1 MNIYSRVADKNDKE
15 FMNIIENTYIEIH
28 YLKNMLNY
36 NKSQHS
42 LTNRQYQLNLI
53 QKPNHIDHATII
65 SGRKLDRFQIQID
78 KLKSNLE
85 HIFKVK

>member
-1 MNIYSRVADKNDKE
+1 MSIYSRVADKNDKD

-36 NKSQHS
+36 NRSQHS
-42 LTNRQYQLNLI
+42 LTNRQYQLNII
-53 QKPNHIDHATII
+53 QKTNQIDHAAII
-65 SGRKLDRFQIQID
+65 SERKLDRFQIEID